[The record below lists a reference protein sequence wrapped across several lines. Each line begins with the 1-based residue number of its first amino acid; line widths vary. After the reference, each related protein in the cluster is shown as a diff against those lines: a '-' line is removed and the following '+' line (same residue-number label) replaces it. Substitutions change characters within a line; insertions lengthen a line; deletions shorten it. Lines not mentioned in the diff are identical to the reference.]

1 MIDVCY
7 YRPPSDVIPVPKSG
21 SMGDYHWDDTP
32 ITMPGYFVW
41 RKTRPKHK
49 KAKRYSGGIAIC
61 IKQQLRGAAKQIPSR
76 SDDIMWVKLNC
87 KALGGNHDVI
97 VGILYIS
104 PSNSNRTKN
113 MTEPVW
119 DILEEELM
127 QFNNNEQI
135 LLTGDFNAHTGS
147 LPDYIVNDDEL
158 FCPVPDQYM
167 VDSEMYP
174 RMNCDK
180 KICMYG
186 KRLLEVCQKA
196 RLRIING
203 RKIGDS
209 TGNLTCHKYNGSS
222 TVDYFIADVNLFSHV
237 RYMRVHDWTPC
248 LSDHCPVSICL
259 DTFMIYQTPTE
270 NVSHKPKAPSKAK
283 WDPIKEHIF
292 QTQLQSS
299 EVKSKIENILT
310 TEIRRNSELEEVLK
324 QVNAILTKAG
334 NVRISYSKKR
344 GKKKTITNKKWF
356 DGDLVQMRKEIL
368 SLSKQVTKDHRN
380 EFLRAKL
387 FFLKKLYKRTA
398 IRKKNEYKQ
407 NILDNLEMLEKSNPK
422 EYWALF
428 KQLKNNEN
436 NMNKEENI
444 PEEKWINHYNKLL
457 GPKNIDKSLMEKMEE
472 KIAELRNEP
481 YFSELDFMISN
492 DEVLKGIQM
501 LKKNKAVGVDHISG
515 EMIISST
522 QVLLPVYQKLFNSIL
537 IGAYY
542 PEVWKKGIVVNLF
555 KTGDPYDTYNYRGLT
570 INSCLGKVFNN
581 IINNRLNKFLVDNN
595 KITKEQIGFKKKAR
609 TSDHIFVMNVLLQK
623 YTKLKKKLYL
633 CFVDFKK
640 AYDSVWRR
648 ALMLKLLQTGIRGTF
663 FKLIENMY
671 EGGKSSIK
679 MDGLLSK
686 EFTCESGV
694 RQGDVISPNLFNIFI
709 NDLPQCLTKGED
721 TPRIGEKY
729 VNCLMYADDLVVISL
744 SIEDL
749 QNQIDNLNKYCTEW
763 GLLITLINTV
773 PNGASRLI
781 NVKQRLW

>member
-1 MIDVCY
+1 MDSKMRRRKRKYATQVNNLKIMHWNVEGINSKIYGNKLENDNFQQII
-7 YRPPSDVIPVPKSG
+7 SDHDIIAFTETQCN
-21 SMGDYHWDDTP
+21 DDTP

-104 PSNSNRTKN
+104 PSNYTRTKN

-180 KICMYG
+180 KMCMYG
-186 KRLLEVCQKA
+186 KRLLEVCQRA

-222 TVDYFIADVNLFSHV
+222 TVDYFIADVNLFS
-237 RYMRVHDWTPC
+237 
-248 LSDHCPVSICL
+248 
-259 DTFMIYQTPTE
+259 
-270 NVSHKPKAPSKAK
+270 
-283 WDPIKEHIF
+283 
-292 QTQLQSS
+292 
-299 EVKSKIENILT
+299 
-310 TEIRRNSELEEVLK
+310 
-324 QVNAILTKAG
+324 
-334 NVRISYSKKR
+334 
-344 GKKKTITNKKWF
+344 
-356 DGDLVQMRKEIL
+356 
-368 SLSKQVTKDHRN
+368 KQVTKDHRN
-380 EFLRAKL
+380 EFLQAKL

-542 PEVWKKGIVVNLF
+542 PEVWKKRNCGELIQNWWSLW
-555 KTGDPYDTYNYRGLT
+555 YRQLQRTY
-570 INSCLGKVFNN
+570 
-581 IINNRLNKFLVDNN
+581 
-595 KITKEQIGFKKKAR
+595 
-609 TSDHIFVMNVLLQK
+609 QK
-623 YTKLKKKLYL
+623 
-633 CFVDFKK
+633 
-640 AYDSVWRR
+640 
-648 ALMLKLLQTGIRGTF
+648 LMFG
-663 FKLIENMY
+663 E
-671 EGGKSSIK
+671 SI
-679 MDGLLSK
+679 
-686 EFTCESGV
+686 
-694 RQGDVISPNLFNIFI
+694 
-709 NDLPQCLTKGED
+709 
-721 TPRIGEKY
+721 
-729 VNCLMYADDLVVISL
+729 
-744 SIEDL
+744 
-749 QNQIDNLNKYCTEW
+749 
-763 GLLITLINTV
+763 
-773 PNGASRLI
+773 
-781 NVKQRLW
+781 